1 MIKVGFSFVS
11 GYPSI
16 HLIHGFMG
24 FGKTT
29 LSKRLEQNLP
39 AVKLT
44 HDDFMF
50 ARYGRDPEDFQTKY
64 KIVDTDIRL
73 MAEMEIKAGR
83 NVIMDYGFW
92 EKDTRKEYY
101 EWAKIL
107 TPNVLF
113 HALHCDLDIAKKRV
127 LNRSASNENE
137 LLITPEIFYDRLKRF
152 EPMTD
157 EEGLPVIF
165 YQTDCSAKQKGFEED
180 ENK

>member
-16 HLIHGFMG
+16 HLMHGFMG

-29 LSKRLEQNLP
+29 LSRRLEIELP
-39 AVKLT
+39 AIKLT

-50 ARYGRDPEDFQTKY
+50 ARYGRDPEDFHIKY
-64 KIVDTDIRL
+64 QIVDKDIRGL
-73 MAEMEIKAGR
+73 AEKEIQKGH

-92 EKDTRKEYY
+92 EKSTRKEYY
-101 EWAKIL
+101 EWAKTL

-113 HALHCDLDIAKKRV
+113 HALQCDLDIAKKRV

-137 LLITPEIFYDRLKRF
+137 LLITEEIFYDRLKRF
-152 EPMTD
+152 EPMSLD
-157 EEGLPVIF
+157 EGLPVIF
-165 YQTDCSAKQKGFEED
+165 YQTDCSAKQKDFEED